1 MWKKFNQNIN
11 NESEIFDNNKFP
23 KGNFSLNFL
32 KSNKKILKIDV

>member
-1 MWKKFNQNIN
+1 MKKFNQNIN

-23 KGNFSLNFL
+23 KGNFSLNF